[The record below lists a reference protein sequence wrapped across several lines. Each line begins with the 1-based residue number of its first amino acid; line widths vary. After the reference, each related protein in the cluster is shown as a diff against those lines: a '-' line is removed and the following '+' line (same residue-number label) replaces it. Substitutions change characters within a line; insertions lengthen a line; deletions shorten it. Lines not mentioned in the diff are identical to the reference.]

1 MNILGLALIAFAS
14 PSIAN
19 EPVKVVKT
27 VTVDAQR
34 FKVVWKGDQ
43 ATVERKGMFF
53 KADAHMHL
61 AAIKAA
67 EQVSG
72 CKATANFTPSIGV
85 VVVALECPQKAA
97 QAL

>member
-1 MNILGLALIAFAS
+1 MKNLALALIAIAS
-14 PSIAN
+14 PAIADGS
-19 EPVKVVKT
+19 VRVVKT

-67 EQVSG
+67 EHVSG
-72 CKATANFTPSIGV
+72 CKATANFPPNIGV
-85 VVVALECPQKAA
+85 VVVALECPEKAA
-97 QAL
+97 QPL